1 MKILVFFFGFVL
13 LFLIA
18 FNSIAQPA
26 NDNFAS
32 ATVITHSSNNCSA
45 NAAYT
50 TVNAT
55 ADGLT
60 GSCWE
65 NGPNYTVWFTFVAT
79 SANVTLDLKVGGAEG
94 TMQHPNMALWQ
105 SNGTTELKCVR
116 RVDATTDV
124 QISSSSLTIGN
135 TYYVS
140 VDNFVGLGY
149 RGTFTFCIDNTV
161 TYDYIAGAIELT
173 NLNNWCSANGAFTTL
188 NATPDGLIGSC
199 WENGPNYTRWFK
211 FTALSNIV
219 TIQMK
224 VAGAEGTLQHPNMAL
239 WQSDATTQVAC
250 VRRVDATTDVSISSA
265 ALTVGNTYYISC
277 DNYVGLGY
285 RGTFTL
291 CINNIDETYYS
302 RAGGAWNTPNTWS
315 TIAIDGV
322 PAADYPKVGDIV
334 YVQGRTIAI
343 TGNEVAAEVNVNA
356 SPISNTDL
364 SLSGGSLNVA
374 GKFNVTNL
382 GNNFNVN
389 LTFSNTSL
397 FINDDFTINRNGGTA
412 IISALANNSSI
423 TVNKNFNIYS
433 VAGTGDN
440 SVTIALLSTFTVN
453 NQTILSNTGGPK
465 TILTVDNSTATI
477 KENLS
482 FVASANNRVELD
494 VSGGSNLYLNRN
506 IVRGS
511 PAYGILL
518 STGSSTVRYNS
529 SVYQQ
534 LVASSNG
541 SGTGDVFTYENLVF
555 NNTHVTIPQLTMSGM
570 ATVNG
575 NLTLTSGVVLTTSTN
590 ILNLKNATATS
601 IGSSGSY
608 IDGPMTYEIATNA
621 AGTTR
626 NLPVGK
632 SGSYRP
638 AVLVVTH
645 SDNASVT
652 YTAEHFSSSAV
663 SLGYTLA
670 PTTDKVSN
678 VRYWNVTRQAVA
690 NLTTAQIRLYYGNGT
705 SDGVT
710 DFANL
715 TVVKNVGAGTAW
727 VDVGGTATGNG
738 TGSILSGAFSSFS
751 NITLAN
757 RNGGTNPLPI
767 ELKDFEGHFDGRLV
781 QLNWTTASELNNDYF
796 SVQRS
801 KDGAEFIEVAVVSG
815 AGTKTSESFYRVV
828 DHRPL
833 IGTGYYRLKQ
843 TDIDGLSAY
852 SKVIKVESHPISKF
866 EILVYPNPTLDG
878 EFLVNL
884 NRFEAKEEVR
894 ISIIDVLGR
903 VKYMEILEADESG
916 YLLIPMHL
924 NETGVYFI
932 SVATMRG
939 ILTTKVIMK

>member
-1 MKILVFFFGFVL
+1 MTNDEFAGATT
-13 LFLIA
+13 LI
-18 FNSIAQPA
+18 
-26 NDNFAS
+26 
-32 ATVITHSSNNCSA
+32 HSSNNCSA

-65 NGPNYTVWFTFVAT
+65 NGPNYTVWFKFVAT

-105 SNGTTELKCVR
+105 SNGTTEIKCVR
-116 RVDATTDV
+116 RIDATTDV

-140 VDNFVGLGY
+140 VDNYVGLGY

-173 NLNNWCSANGAFTTL
+173 DLNNWCSANAAFTTI
-188 NATPDGLIGSC
+188 NATSDGVVGSC

-211 FTALSNIV
+211 FTALSNNA

-224 VAGAEGTLQHPNMAL
+224 VAGVEGTLQHPNMAL
-239 WQSDATTQVAC
+239 WQSNSTTQVAC
-250 VRRVDATTDVSISSA
+250 VKRVDATTDVSISTS
-265 ALTVGNTYYISC
+265 ALTIGNTYYISC

-291 CINNIDETYYS
+291 CINNIDQTYYS
-302 RAGGAWNTPNTWS
+302 RADGAWNAANTWS
-315 TIAIDGV
+315 IIAIDGV
-322 PAADYPKVGDIV
+322 AAADYPKVGDVV
-334 YVQGRTIAI
+334 YIQGHSIAI

-356 SPISNTDL
+356 SPINNTDL

-374 GKFNVTNL
+374 GKLNVTNS

-389 LTFSNTSL
+389 FAFSNTSL
-397 FINDDFTINRNGGTA
+397 IINDDFTINRNGGTA
-412 IISALANNSSI
+412 TIAALANNSSI
-423 TVNKNFNIYS
+423 SVNKNFNIYA
-433 VAGTGDN
+433 VAGTGN
-440 SVTIALLSTFTVN
+440 NTVTIASLSSLTVN

-465 TILTVDNSTATI
+465 TILIVDNSTATI

-482 FVASANNRVELD
+482 FVASTDNLVELD
-494 VSGGSNLYLNRN
+494 ISGGSNLYLNHN

-518 STGSSTVRYNS
+518 STGNSTVRYNS
-529 SVYQQ
+529 AVYPQ
-534 LVASSNG
+534 LIASSNG
-541 SGTGDVFTYENLVF
+541 SGTGDIFTYENLVF

-575 NLTLTSGVVLTTSTN
+575 NLTLTSGVVQTTAAN
-590 ILNLKNATATS
+590 ILNLKNATVTS
-601 IGSSGSY
+601 IGSPSSY
-608 IDGPMTYEIATNA
+608 IDGPLTYEIATNV

-626 NLPVGK
+626 NLPIGK

-645 SDNASVT
+645 SDNTSVV
-652 YTAEHFSSSAV
+652 YTAQHFSSSAV

-670 PTTDKVSN
+670 PTTDKVSG
-678 VRYWNVTRQAVA
+678 VRYWNVTRQSVA
-690 NLTTAQIRLYYGNGT
+690 NLTAAQIRLYYGDGT

-715 TVVKNVGAGTAW
+715 TVVKNVGIGTTW

-738 TGSILSGAFSSFS
+738 TGSILSGTFGSFCD
-751 NITLAN
+751 ITIAN
-757 RNGGTNPLPI
+757 KNGGTNPLPI
-767 ELKDFEGHFDGRLV
+767 ELINFEGHSVGRYV
-781 QLNWTTASELNNDYF
+781 QLNWTTASEFNNDHF
-796 SVQRS
+796 SIQRS
-801 KDGAEFIEVAVVSG
+801 KDGIEFAEVAVITG
-815 AGTKTSESFYRVV
+815 AGTKATKSVYQIE
-828 DHRPL
+828 DKRPL
-833 IGTGYYRLKQ
+833 IGIGYYRLKQ
-843 TDIDGLSAY
+843 TDSDGNSTI
-852 SKVIKVESHPISKF
+852 SNVIKVDSQLSSSDEV
-866 EILVYPNPTLDG
+866 LVYPNPTLDG
-878 EFLVNL
+878 KFIVNL
-884 NRFEAKEEVR
+884 NRFESKEEVR
-894 ISIIDVLGR
+894 ILIIDLLGKIKFR
-903 VKYMEILEADESG
+903 EILETDESG
-916 YLLIPMHL
+916 YLLSPMQMH
-924 NETGVYFI
+924 ETGLYFI
-932 SVATMRG
+932 SVTTTRG
-939 ILTTKVIMK
+939 TLTTKVIVK